1 MKTRNRQS
9 HQPSLR
15 EPCLPV
21 MVKVNDRNLRH
32 KDACHCDRK
41 GGLLPSDELKSNIRI
56 DLLSE
61 TGWQLRRFSS
71 KLSWRL
77 CSDSECQHSLLLC
90 LEYQSTGSSAEM
102 PPPNLARQNE
112 HRRTFPALPPAH
124 CLCRSGATTV
134 IYSTFTFVV

>member
-1 MKTRNRQS
+1 
-9 HQPSLR
+9 
-15 EPCLPV
+15 
-21 MVKVNDRNLRH
+21 MVKVNDRDLRH

-41 GGLLPSDELKSNIRI
+41 GGLLPLDELKSNIRI

-61 TGWQLRRFSS
+61 KGWQLRRFSS

-90 LEYQSTGSSAEM
+90 LEYQSTGWSAEM

-112 HRRTFPALPPAH
+112 HRRTFPTLSPSRSLSLSIRSYH
-124 CLCRSGATTV
+124 CYIFY
-134 IYSTFTFVV
+134 IYFCSIRTAICEWNWSLNGQQD